1 LSFDVKL
8 SKRAYGELMSL
19 QPATRSRVV
28 QRLEELRDDPSPRG
42 AIKLQGRADTYRV
55 RVGDYRVLY
64 EVQKKD
70 NVVLVVKADHRSGV
84 YGP

>member
-1 LSFDVKL
+1 MSFDVKL

-19 QPATRSRVV
+19 QSTTRSRVV
-28 QRLEELRDDPSPRG
+28 QRLEELRDDPFPRG
-42 AIKLQGRADTYRV
+42 AIKLQTRTDTYRV

-70 NVVLVVKADHRSGV
+70 NLVLVVKIEHRRGV